1 MIKQILK
8 NQKILGKT
16 QQQQRSRREG
26 KGRVLALSRNVFR
39 LQNKSSHIYD
49 VESESRDDHYYFAK
63 FKPDVFEWYC
73 SCKDNSTRHLK
84 CKHFFA
90 IEFAMK
96 WGTIKDI
103 DDKLSPTT
111 TATAEDVNVKE
122 RGREDTTVQVVP
134 PSSSISKT
142 LSSYKDDDYT
152 F

>member
-1 MIKQILK
+1 
-8 NQKILGKT
+8 
-16 QQQQRSRREG
+16 
-26 KGRVLALSRNVFR
+26 
-39 LQNKSSHIYD
+39 
-49 VESESRDDHYYFAK
+49 
-63 FKPDVFEWYC
+63 
-73 SCKDNSTRHLK
+73 
-84 CKHFFA
+84 
-90 IEFAMK
+90 MK

-111 TATAEDVNVKE
+111 TATAEDVKE